1 MAEKKTPIDKIVNNS
16 SDQIQATM
24 QQFLQAADAGAVYAE
39 PVEHGETVIIP
50 AAEVLSGMG
59 FGIGYGGGEAAGDG
73 EGSGDSGAGGGGGG
87 GGRVLS
93 RPVAVIISDQHG
105 VRVEPVVDPTKI
117 AIAFF
122 TTLGFMAAMIG
133 RMRSK
138 RPNL

>member
-1 MAEKKTPIDKIVNNS
+1 MAEKKTSIDKLVSTS

-24 QQFLQAADAGAVYAE
+24 QQFLQSASVNAVYAE
-39 PVEHGETVIIP
+39 PVEHGETLIIP

-59 FGIGYGGGEAAGDG
+59 FGVGFGGGESSGD
-73 EGSGDSGAGGGGGG
+73 EEKSGDSGAGGGGGG

-105 VRVEPVVDPTKI
+105 VRVEQVVDPTKI

-122 TTLGFMAAMIG
+122 TTLGFMAAMVG
-133 RMRSK
+133 RMASRK
-138 RPNL
+138 PKL